1 MLADPTR
8 PTEKQHDTKTMKE
21 MYTKPTI
28 ELENIWVEEG
38 IAQTGVWDNINIEEG
53 SSAGS
58 LDENIW

>member
-1 MLADPTR
+1 
-8 PTEKQHDTKTMKE
+8 MKE

-28 ELENIWVEEG
+28 ELENILVEEG